1 MNISDLNRNQR
12 SIIEAI
18 EELQEAS
25 LSELEKKTGILK
37 RTLINNLLNFRR

>member
-25 LSELEKKTGILK
+25 LSELEKKTE
-37 RTLINNLLNFRR
+37 F